1 MKTELVEILNKYL
14 ELFPDEKLRLKEFI
28 SFLEN
33 SSDEK
38 IIDWNNFLGHV
49 VASGFVYSIK
59 DKKFLVLFHKDL
71 KMDLYPG
78 GHLDQKDKSVLDAAI
93 REIKEET
100 GIENFKELPIDS
112 DPMVPLDID
121 VQDIPYN
128 ERLHLPTHLHFD
140 FRYLFLTLHVLPVK
154 PDEEEMDR
162 YQWISLEKMRY
173 NGYGVIVDKIETLLK
188 EQNYM

>member
-93 REIKEET
+93 RE
-100 GIENFKELPIDS
+100 
-112 DPMVPLDID
+112 
-121 VQDIPYN
+121 
-128 ERLHLPTHLHFD
+128 
-140 FRYLFLTLHVLPVK
+140 
-154 PDEEEMDR
+154 
-162 YQWISLEKMRY
+162 
-173 NGYGVIVDKIETLLK
+173 LK
-188 EQNYM
+188 SCR